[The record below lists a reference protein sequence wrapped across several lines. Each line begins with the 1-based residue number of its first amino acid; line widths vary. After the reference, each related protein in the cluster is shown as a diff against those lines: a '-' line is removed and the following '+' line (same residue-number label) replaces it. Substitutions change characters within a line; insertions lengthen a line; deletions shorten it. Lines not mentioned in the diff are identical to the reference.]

1 MKNIVFALMVLAASG
16 CVYPQ
21 AELRQPFAE
30 EKMPDNRP
38 TYANGSIWQEGSIS
52 LFDEHKARRLGDVL
66 TVVIEEE
73 ASASKQA
80 TTGTKKESGYAA
92 SIPNFMGIEQTVL
105 AEKLNLNA
113 LIDAK
118 TSSSFD
124 GNGSTTRKDFL
135 NATITAR
142 VMSVLPNGDL
152 RIEGR
157 RSVKVNNEEQII
169 ILAGTVRPKDINH
182 ENMISSS
189 RIADARITYSGNGI
203 ISDRQ
208 QPGWLFNFIDKI
220 WPF

>member
-1 MKNIVFALMVLAASG
+1 MRITVLALMFLAAGG

-30 EKMPDNRP
+30 EIMPDEKP
-38 TYANGSIWQEGSIS
+38 TYANGSIWQEHAVS
-52 LFDEHKARRLGDVL
+52 LFDEHKARHRGDVL

-80 TTGTKKESGYAA
+80 STGTKKEAGYAA
-92 SIPNFMGIEQTVL
+92 SIPNFMGIEQTAL
-105 AEKLNLNA
+105 ADKLNLNA
-113 LIDAK
+113 LINAK
-118 TSSSFD
+118 TSSNFD
-124 GNGSTTRKDFL
+124 GNGSTTRKDYL

-142 VMSVLPNGDL
+142 VMNVLPNGDL

-169 ILAGTVRPKDINH
+169 ILQGIVRPKDIDH
-182 ENMISSS
+182 QNMISSS

-208 QPGWLFNFIDKI
+208 QPGWLYNFIDKV